1 MDLIKV
7 PDRGGTVHPYLAK
20 AIAEERIADFIRVAE
35 ANRKAHDGAE
45 LSSRRRRGWHRR
57 RDQASA
63 AALCE
68 AGC

>member
-1 MDLIKV
+1 M
-7 PDRGGTVHPYLAK
+7 HPYMAK
-20 AIAEERIADFIRVAE
+20 AIAEERIADFLRVAE
-35 ANRKAHDGAE
+35 ANRKAHRGAE
-45 LSSRRRRGWHRR
+45 SSSRRLRGWHRR

>member
-1 MDLIKV
+1 MA
-7 PDRGGTVHPYLAK
+7 R

-35 ANRKAHDGAE
+35 ANQKARDGAKPG
-45 LSSRRRRGWHRR
+45 SRRLRGRRR

-63 AALCE
+63 AALYE

>member
-1 MDLIKV
+1 M
-7 PDRGGTVHPYLAK
+7 AK
-20 AIAEERIADFIRVAE
+20 AIAEERIADFLRVAE
-35 ANRKAHDGAE
+35 ANRKAHRGAE
-45 LSSRRRRGWHRR
+45 SSSRRLRGWHRR